1 MPPDYTAAR
10 NWFEQALAQD
20 SAFAPFN
27 LGVVYLN
34 GLGVTQ
40 NLAAAREHF
49 ESAAAN
55 MQACEAA
62 TECYR
67 TDADQGDAQAQH
79 AMGYLYHH
87 GIGVAQN
94 NATAREWYEKASD
107 QGHCLAQASLEG
119 LEAVGEAAAS
129 EEHNLPDGLS
139 ASNSSK
145 SKSKSDKKRK
155 KRGGKKR

>member
-1 MPPDYTAAR
+1 VPQDYTAAR

-55 MQACEAA
+55 MQSFEAA

-67 TDADQGDAQAQH
+67 TDA
-79 AMGYLYHH
+79 
-87 GIGVAQN
+87 
-94 NATAREWYEKASD
+94 
-107 QGHCLAQASLEG
+107 
-119 LEAVGEAAAS
+119 
-129 EEHNLPDGLS
+129 
-139 ASNSSK
+139 
-145 SKSKSDKKRK
+145 
-155 KRGGKKR
+155 